1 MVRHWGRRALIK
13 GTGFSRALIK
23 GTGFRRALMKGT
35 GFSGALMKGTGF
47 SPYIGQAEST
57 PALPAAENPSSG

>member
-13 GTGFSRALIK
+13 GTGFSR
-23 GTGFRRALMKGT
+23 
-35 GFSGALMKGTGF
+35 ALMKGTGF

>member
-1 MVRHWGRRALIK
+1 MVRLWG
-13 GTGFSRALIK
+13 
-23 GTGFRRALMKGT
+23 RRALMKGT
-35 GFSGALMKGTGF
+35 GFSQALMKGTGFSRALIKGTGF